1 MPSNIIYINA
11 VPKYNVP
18 DRKMEELIEFLE
30 KNSYPIE
37 DEIKDKLRDKCI
49 LLNAYSD

>member
-18 DRKMEELIEFLE
+18 DSKMEELIEFLKKIACPVRE
-30 KNSYPIE
+30 
-37 DEIKDKLRDKCI
+37 EIKDKLEDKCSP
-49 LLNAYSD
+49 LGAYSD